1 MPCDFFFLV
10 DNIEFSSCCMFFYS
24 QQPSEIFSCLQV
36 VILLFIL
43 TNKEIKVVFFS
54 VFHKIEKEKKS
65 IFDYFGI
72 MAKFRFSQLSQQVC
86 PNKFKQIINCTVCTS
101 LASLSPLLETVTE
114 TPNT

>member
-43 TNKEIKVVFFS
+43 TNKEIKVVFFLYS
-54 VFHKIEKEKKS
+54 IKLKKKKNQ
-65 IFDYFGI
+65 F
-72 MAKFRFSQLSQQVC
+72 L
-86 PNKFKQIINCTVCTS
+86 II
-101 LASLSPLLETVTE
+101 LE
-114 TPNT
+114 